1 MEKLI
6 LASCS
11 PRRKELLSVA
21 GIPFETFIPDVD
33 ETCTLPAGQAVAELS
48 ARKALAAGS
57 RCPGRFILAA
67 DTLVSV
73 DGEKLGKPADNRDAE
88 RMLHLLSGR
97 THQVWTGVSLL
108 TPSGDLYTETDRSD
122 VTFCSV
128 PEEEIEAYVLSGEP
142 MDKAG
147 AYALQGRASLWITR
161 LEGSYSS
168 VIGLPLHRVRSLLLR
183 GGYLLVT
190 PAEDSEK
197 SRKG

>member
-1 MEKLI
+1 
-6 LASCS
+6 
-11 PRRKELLSVA
+11 
-21 GIPFETFIPDVD
+21 
-33 ETCTLPAGQAVAELS
+33 
-48 ARKALAAGS
+48 
-57 RCPGRFILAA
+57 
-67 DTLVSV
+67 
-73 DGEKLGKPADNRDAE
+73 
-88 RMLHLLSGR
+88 MLHLLSGR

-190 PAEDSEK
+190 LAEDSEK

>member
-21 GIPFETFIPDVD
+21 GVPFETLVSDVD

-73 DGEKLGKPADNRDAE
+73 DGEKLGKPSDSRDAE
-88 RMLHLLSGR
+88 RMLRLLSGR

-108 TPSGDLYTETDRSD
+108 TPSGDLYTESDRSD

-147 AYALQGRASLWITR
+147 AYALQGRASLWISR

-183 GGYLLVT
+183 GGYPLFP
-190 PAEDSEK
+190 PAEGSEK
-197 SRKG
+197 PRKG